1 MLSYSLFLSI
11 RKMFNKNPTEI
22 LYATALI
29 IHKQDGH
36 SSPYRQNHNSYYKNV
51 NISYYP
57 LVLDYL

>member
-1 MLSYSLFLSI
+1 
-11 RKMFNKNPTEI
+11 MFNKNPTEI